1 MPGKSKIDTAEV
13 LYHVAGCEIAR
24 QKTGPP
30 REDSYDFLEPLGLK
44 QLAISIAVGRG
55 EALARHRTHTL
66 ATQM

>member
-1 MPGKSKIDTAEV
+1 MWPG
-13 LYHVAGCEIAR
+13 AR
-24 QKTGPP
+24 SLGRRPAPP